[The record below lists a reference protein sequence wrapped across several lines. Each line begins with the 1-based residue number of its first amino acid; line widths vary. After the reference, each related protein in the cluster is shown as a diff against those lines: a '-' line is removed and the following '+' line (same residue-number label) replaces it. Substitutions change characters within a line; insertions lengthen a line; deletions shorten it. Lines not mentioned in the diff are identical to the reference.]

1 MDDLIDQND
10 GTESMS
16 EFFKSCVIGYST
28 TGEPIMSFK
37 KMVKQLITPD
47 FDEMDAR
54 EFLENNTFLSYPSME
69 NTIILMDLD

>member
-1 MDDLIDQND
+1 MEQMD

-28 TGEPIMSFK
+28 TNQPIMSFK

-54 EFLENNTFLSYPSME
+54 EFLENHTFLSYPSME
-69 NTIILMDLD
+69 NTIVLMDLD